1 MPTPVFLPGESHG
14 QRGLVDV
21 HGVAK
26 ELDTTEKLS
35 VSLHVIGP
43 SPINYSSLLL
53 NCHLSLPAGSMT
65 IPLKGEEG
73 AAPHGPTTQKGRS
86 QTQGGFL
93 IPSFLCPSCC
103 AQASSPEP

>member
-1 MPTPVFLPGESHG
+1 M
-14 QRGLVDV
+14 DV

-35 VSLHVIGP
+35 IPLQVIG
-43 SPINYSSLLL
+43 PINYSSLLL
-53 NCHLSLPAGSMT
+53 NCHLSLPAGSRT

-86 QTQGGFL
+86 QTQGAFL